1 MNSDCLVTNLA
12 RYQIKNITGGLSD
25 IRNGQRY
32 TGSAN
37 SNWANAG
44 GLQMTRI
51 PIKLFVVGA
60 LLIYPVAIYFADDYL
75 SPSLLMAGLFLLLA
89 ARLLVAAW
97 INQTKR
103 FLTIGLAV
111 SMLVAALVV
120 LVLMPDIKLMYLRL
134 YPMLLTLLVF
144 AFFFGSLFTRM
155 PLAERLAR
163 MAQHDLPPQG
173 VIYTRHLTWIWC
185 GVLLCNALVS
195 LYTAIAASFKVWSLY
210 NGVIVYF
217 LLGGVFAC
225 EYVVRTYLRRKW
237 AAA

>member
-1 MNSDCLVTNLA
+1 
-12 RYQIKNITGGLSD
+12 
-25 IRNGQRY
+25 
-32 TGSAN
+32 
-37 SNWANAG
+37 
-44 GLQMTRI
+44 
-51 PIKLFVVGA
+51 
-60 LLIYPVAIYFADDYL
+60 LL
-75 SPSLLMAGLFLLLA
+75 LLLA

-103 FLTIGLAV
+103 FWSIALAV
-111 SMLVAALVV
+111 IMLIAALVV
-120 LVLMPDIKLMYLRL
+120 PLTMPDIKLMYLRL
-134 YPMLLTLLVF
+134 YPMLLTLLIF

-163 MAQHDLPPQG
+163 MAHHELPPQG

-195 LYTAIAASFKVWSLY
+195 LYTAIGTSFKTWSLY

-217 LLGGVFAC
+217 LLGGVFVC
-225 EYVVRTYLRRKW
+225 EYIVRTYLRRKW